1 MNKFKKY
8 LCFLLVL
15 ILSTTFI
22 NFKFYKTAY
31 AASITATPPKIETK
45 EDQKIYVDT
54 GGQLC
59 YVRYTSNQNRPSV
72 DQMWRIP
79 QGNNY
84 QDFNVPG
91 EWYLHVYVPATGE
104 WGCFGPYKRDAMPPD
119 IPRYKNPAEGKWVRN
134 ESVSYDIYCLGDLE
148 DHGYDAI
155 NDLWTSWPSGFWQM
169 EKWNSSTNGGDS
181 VGEFKA
187 YITDTKTEEGWY
199 TEWYRSI
206 DNIYNYSEWSKTE
219 FGIDRTAPKI
229 TPNAANSGSVFISAS
244 NMQDKKGDIQVSGNK
259 QITFTVWKDGGSKVS
274 KVVSNTTEGGDIYQ
288 DFSYSELGGGSN
300 DKYNIEIM
308 TEDNAGNTL
317 TYPLTIEGNDVT
329 TGDPKPSEPDK
340 PIKPD
345 PGTDP
350 DEPDDPGP
358 ETPNGNT
365 GEIKFDPN
373 ETIWTNKGKEAE
385 SEGKYPVDVF
395 YTGDDPYETNGV
407 ATIEK
412 EKTDSEGNTTTV
424 TSHKNIKVSFPFDH
438 IDVTEAVDDTV
449 EGTRGTVNIEQEGY
463 QLHLHGEGV
472 YGDAE
477 YDEPDNC
484 VGVEYD
490 DPPTPVGDSKYY
502 NLDWTKPTI
511 KFNMDGKQ
519 IFSEENGAIRKPSI
533 LGKDDSFY
541 GKLSVSDNLSG
552 VKFIEY
558 KWTYGNSK
566 PNSGYTRIYESEN
579 TNTDKSSEVIT
590 KEIEKPVGD
599 NLYLHVKSGDIAGD
613 NGKVGDKNI
622 QYECFGP
629 FEDPI
634 KLRDFQITDIRDPR
648 WKDVFWEDDY
658 KTYKNVTY
666 KANQLPIDEE
676 SHPTIRNAIPKKGYA
691 FYFDITSEYL
701 YREKDRIEIRP
712 TFYYLDGTNRIRVDA
727 YYNNNNSPFIQF
739 GTDLDDSALYQN
751 TQKYGNVLIG
761 GYNKLTLTKGVR
773 ICKGREWIDGWK
785 DEIQYTDGKI
795 QWWYG
800 KYYIPSST
808 IFVKAG
814 DKPRPENIL
823 TGGDILINFEI
834 IGYKNG
840 VETLSL
846 SQIFN
851 YTLKQWGVEGGPKNS
866 NYYKGDTIIYNG
878 HRNYGVNSDKNIS
891 VIH

>member
-1 MNKFKKY
+1 MNKLKIIKLKKNF
-8 LCFLLVL
+8 CFLLAI
-15 ILSTTFI
+15 ILSSTFLNLNYI
-22 NFKFYKTAY
+22 KPVY
-31 AASITATPPKIETK
+31 ADSGISVRPMSIDTK
-45 EDQKIYVDT
+45 EDQKVEVKT
-54 GGQLC
+54 GGKLC
-59 YVRYTSNQNRPSV
+59 YVRYTATRDRPSI

-79 QGNNY
+79 AGDNV

-91 EWYLHVYVPATGE
+91 EWYLHVYVPSTGE
-104 WGCFGPYKRDAMPPD
+104 WSCTGPYRRDSMPPD
-119 IPRYKNPAEGKWVRN
+119 IPRYKNPAEGKWVRS
-134 ESVSYDIYCLGDLE
+134 ESVSYDIYCIEDLQ
-148 DHGYDAI
+148 DQGYDAI
-155 NDLWTSWPSGFWQM
+155 NDLWTSWPAGFWRM
-169 EKWNSSTNGGDS
+169 EKWNSATNGGDS
-181 VGEFKA
+181 VGEYQ
-187 YITDTKTEEGWY
+187 YITNKKEEEGWY
-199 TEWYRSI
+199 VEWYRAV

-219 FGIDRTAPKI
+219 FGIDRTAPTL
-229 TPNAANSGSVFISAS
+229 TPYPTATNNGSISISALQ
-244 NMQDKKGDIQVSGNK
+244 MEDHGLSGNK
-259 QITFTVWKDGGSKVS
+259 QITFNVWKEDGKKVT
-274 KVVSNTTEGGDIYQ
+274 KIVSVTNEGANTTQEFTYD
-288 DFSYSELGGGSN
+288 ELGGDSG
-300 DKYNIEIM
+300 DLYNIEVI
-308 TEDNAGNTL
+308 TEDQVGNTL
-317 TYPLTIEGNDVT
+317 KHPLTIEGNNVT
-329 TGDPKPSEPDK
+329 PGKPTPSEPDK
-340 PIKPD
+340 PLN
-345 PGTDP
+345 
-350 DEPDDPGP
+350 PDDEDDLVIPDGDA
-358 ETPNGNT
+358 
-365 GEIKFDPN
+365 GEIKFNPN
-373 ETIWTNKGKEAE
+373 ETIWTNKGKTDE
-385 SEGKYPVDVF
+385 SEGEYPVEVY
-395 YTGDDPYETNGV
+395 YTGDNPFAKKGT
-407 ATIEK
+407 AIIEK
-412 EKTDSEGNTTTV
+412 TNDKGETRTSRKSIKLEFPLEGIEVTD
-424 TSHKNIKVSFPFDH
+424 
-438 IDVTEAVDDTV
+438 AVDEFV
-449 EGTRGTVNIEQEGY
+449 EGDKGTVNIAQEGY
-463 QLHLHGEGV
+463 QLKLHGEGV
-472 YGDAE
+472 WGSPE
-477 YDEPDNC
+477 YEEPDNC

-676 SHPTIRNAIPKKGYA
+676 SHPTIRNSIPKKGYA

-823 TGGDILINFEI
+823 KGGDILINFEI